1 MAKKIQVVID
11 CADPAKLAEFW
22 AHALGYRIPDPPGDF
37 ATWPD
42 FLRAQGV
49 PESEFNSASAIEDP
63 DGVGPRIYLQRVPE
77 PKAGK
82 NRLHLD
88 VNAGGGRE
96 TPEEEKAALVDAAVD
111 DLLAHGATKVEDRTK
126 MGERW
131 VVMQDPEGNEF
142 CVQ

>member
-11 CADPAKLAEFW
+11 CADPARLAEFW
-22 AHALGYRIPDPPGDF
+22 AHALGYHLPDPPGDF
-37 ATWPD
+37 TTWPD

-49 PESEFNSASAIEDP
+49 PEEDFNSASALEDP
-63 DGVGPRIYLQRVPE
+63 EGVGPRIYLQRVPE
-77 PKAGK
+77 PKTGK

-96 TPEEEKAALVDAAVD
+96 TPADERAARVDAAVK
-111 DLLAHGATKVEDRTK
+111 DLLEHGATLVEERTK